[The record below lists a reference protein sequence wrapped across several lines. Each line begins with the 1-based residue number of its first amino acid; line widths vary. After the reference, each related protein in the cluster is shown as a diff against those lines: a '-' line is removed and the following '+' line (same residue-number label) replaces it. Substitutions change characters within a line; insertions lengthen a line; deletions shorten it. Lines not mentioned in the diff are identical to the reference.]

1 MTTRSKARSTRRAA
15 PAGRTGQ
22 PVRASSRLR
31 RVELGC
37 GHGWVRDPVAGVHDW
52 VWCDGC
58 ADWARVQRVEE

>member
-1 MTTRSKARSTRRAA
+1 MTRNNTKSARRA

-22 PVRASSRLR
+22 PVRAASRLR

-52 VWCDGC
+52 IWCDNC
-58 ADWARVQRVEE
+58 ADWARVQRVED